1 MVSNPEQTKVVVVTT
16 HTDKNGR
23 SKIVQNCD
31 LPLTG
36 KECVSTI
43 ITELCVFEVDRT
55 GGGGLL
61 LTEVAEG
68 VSVESVKERTEA
80 QFAIA
85 DELGTM

>member
-1 MVSNPEQTKVVVVTT
+1 MVVVTT
-16 HTDKNGR
+16 HIDKHGR

-36 KECVSTI
+36 KSCVSTI
-43 ITELCVFEVDRT
+43 ITELCVFEVDRS

-68 VSVESVKERTEA
+68 VSVEDVKERTEA
-80 QFAIA
+80 QFAVA
-85 DELGTM
+85 ENLGTM